1 MLMTSEG
8 CEGDEERL
16 RDQGDFWSIH
26 MDEFPC
32 SEMAGA
38 RVAAF

>member
-1 MLMTSEG
+1 MLMTTEG

-16 RDQGDFWSIH
+16 RDQGNFWSNH

-32 SEMAGA
+32 SVMVAV
-38 RVAAF
+38 RVVAF